1 MISTDSEANHMQLID
16 NYNLVDML
24 IMGTLLICAHSGH
37 MERFRPFADS
47 SGEPGF
53 GSAAC
58 IEILSISGSLSGQ
71 NFQARSSDLD
81 DPGNGNYIHSGA
93 DRFSNYS

>member
-1 MISTDSEANHMQLID
+1 MQLID
-16 NYNLVDML
+16 NYNLVDIL
-24 IMGTLLICAHSGH
+24 IMGTLLVSLILGIWKGFVRSLTALASLV
-37 MERFRPFADS
+37 
-47 SGEPGF
+47 F

-58 IEILSISGSLSGQ
+58 IEILSISGSVSGQ

-93 DRFSNYS
+93 DRFSDYS